1 MVVRFLIVKRLRKL
15 LDQRLRLSMP
25 YMLHTVFEIKAQFIV
40 RRRLFFYDIRFE
52 PLFYVIKEE

>member
-1 MVVRFLIVKRLRKL
+1 VKRLRKL